1 MQIVYKNVDS
11 VNIVAESVAELHLC
25 VINWRV
31 SERFAVCNGVV
42 DLSLTLSA
50 RIRTPE
56 PAIIPCRTMHGKHYI
71 PHKIHVQPPCA
82 SPSVRRSPLYTNH
95 RTVQPGS
102 VPFRCVFS
110 LRGTLGGAEALDAQG
125 RCVSRA
131 VGLLT
136 FVEPLYTSWCRCG

>member
-1 MQIVYKNVDS
+1 MCALVYTLFVYMVRVS
-11 VNIVAESVAELHLC
+11 ASVA
-25 VINWRV
+25 
-31 SERFAVCNGVV
+31 ACNGVV

-50 RIRTPE
+50 RQNQPLYRGST
-56 PAIIPCRTMHGKHYI
+56 ARVKHFI
-71 PHKIHVQPPCA
+71 PHKIHVQPPCP
-82 SPSVRRSPLYTNH
+82 SPSVRRSPLYTNR

-136 FVEPLYTSWCRCG
+136 FVEPLYTSWWQPV